1 MALSD
6 VLTTPETPR
15 QRRDWHFC
23 HRQDHELV
31 RGVIQT
37 KTKVNLPL
45 LIMDPVGD
53 NPEQV
58 KNWLND
64 HQQMHDEANGLLG
77 LPSNDLTTVNF
88 EDPLQRNAWFWYNW
102 QNHYQWHQKLGI

>member
-6 VLTTPETPR
+6 VLTTPETQR
-15 QRRDWHFC
+15 QRRDWHFA
-23 HRQDHELV
+23 HRQHHEMI
-31 RGVIQT
+31 RAEIQT

-53 NPEQV
+53 SPEQV

-64 HQQMHDEANGLLG
+64 HQQMHDQTNGILG

-88 EDPLQRNAWFWYNW
+88 EDDLQRNAWFFYNYED
-102 QNHYQWHQKLGI
+102 HYQWAQKLKV